1 MFYASKAL
9 GMTMVDLF
17 TDPKL
22 VKRVKEDFKNN
33 RTNPSYEP
41 RIPAGPPKLN

>member
-1 MFYASKAL
+1 
-9 GMTMVDLF
+9 MTMVDLF

-22 VKRVKEDFKNN
+22 VERVKEDFKNN